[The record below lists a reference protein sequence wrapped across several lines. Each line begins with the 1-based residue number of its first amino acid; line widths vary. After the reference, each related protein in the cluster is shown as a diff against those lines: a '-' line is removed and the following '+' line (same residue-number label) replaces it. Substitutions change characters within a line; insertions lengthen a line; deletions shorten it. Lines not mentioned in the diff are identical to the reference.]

1 MEESVQVDATHR
13 GKLVEGVLDERLRNE
28 DTGVVD
34 ERIKASEVFDG
45 RIEDPLGGFRGC
57 DIASDRRNLRIMGEI
72 ARIDRTRIG
81 DDGISD
87 FPVSLHEAGAYALR
101 CSRDDSDLVF
111 RTHEIGLQMRAA
123 AWRRQCMYAPLEEM
137 KLNRTKCQAPR
148 TSGQWLRASDAC
160 RL

>member
-1 MEESVQVDATHR
+1 MEESVQVDATGR
-13 GKLVEGVLDERLRNE
+13 GKIVEGVLDERLRNE
-28 DTGVVD
+28 DTGIVD

-87 FPVSLHEAGAYALR
+87 
-101 CSRDDSDLVF
+101 SR
-111 RTHEIGLQMRAA
+111 
-123 AWRRQCMYAPLEEM
+123 
-137 KLNRTKCQAPR
+137 
-148 TSGQWLRASDAC
+148 
-160 RL
+160 